1 MDLKLNPTYS
11 AIYGELVLALYP
23 ILIKSIPTTL
33 LTQTLAR
40 FGTFFALG
48 LTLGPFKDF
57 LAAWATPE
65 TAFRSLTH
73 GILNLVHVASSY
85 LSYKDLPA
93 GPAVSLFYTYP
104 IMILLGRVLF
114 FNEKIAPIA
123 YLFIAIA
130 LIGVYLVAS
139 SQEFSE
145 KKFSE
150 NNILPALGQVG
161 QEKKSDDNGFT
172 KNTLR
177 GISGALLSAFTET
190 LIYFLVRENPHK
202 TPFFAINNLY
212 PSGLAALLGYS
223 FMNPEQVDT
232 KPKTWVPLL
241 AFNGILGFTGY
252 MLRFFSIPRLET
264 IIFSMLS
271 FIGVMAAYIW
281 GLLFANEKPT
291 MQGLLGGGLIATAI
305 SLMRYFK
312 L

>member
-1 MDLKLNPTYS
+1 MDKLLNPTYS

-23 ILIKSIPTTL
+23 ILIKTIPTTL

-57 LAAWATPE
+57 LTAWDSPE
-65 TAFRSLTH
+65 TAIRSFTH

-114 FNEKIAPIA
+114 FNEKIQPIA

-130 LIGVYLVAS
+130 LIGVYFVAS
-139 SQEFSE
+139 SQH
-145 KKFSE
+145 KKEES
-150 NNILPALGQVG
+150 NNT
-161 QEKKSDDNGFT
+161 GFT

-177 GISGALLSAFTET
+177 GIGGALLSAFTET

-202 TPFFAINNLY
+202 SPFFAINNLY
-212 PSGLAALLGYS
+212 PSGLVTLLGYS
-223 FMNPEQVDT
+223 FMNPSQVDT
-232 KPKTWVPLL
+232 KPKTWIPLL

-281 GLLFANEKPT
+281 GLLFADEKPT
-291 MQGLLGGGLIATAI
+291 VQGLFGGGLIATAI
-305 SLMRYFK
+305 GLMRFYK

>member
-57 LAAWATPE
+57 LAAWATPV

-85 LSYKDLPA
+85 ISYKDLPA

-114 FNEKIAPIA
+114 FNEKIPSIA

-139 SQEFSE
+139 SQQQ
-145 KKFSE
+145 
-150 NNILPALGQVG
+150 N
-161 QEKKSDDNGFT
+161 KSDDNSFT

-177 GISGALLSAFTET
+177 GISSALLSAFTET

-223 FMNPEQVDT
+223 FMNPNQLDT
-232 KPKTWVPLL
+232 KPTTWGPLL

-281 GLLFANEKPT
+281 GMLFANENPT
-291 MQGLLGGGLIATAI
+291 IQGILGGGLIATAI
-305 SLMRYFK
+305 GLMRFYK

>member
-1 MDLKLNPTYS
+1 MDLKTGSQLNPTYS

-23 ILIKSIPTTL
+23 ILIKTIPTTL
-33 LTQTLAR
+33 FTQTLAR

-57 LAAWATPE
+57 LSAWNSPE
-65 TAFRSLTH
+65 SAFRSITH

-93 GPAVSLFYTYP
+93 GAAVSLFYTYP

-114 FNEKIAPIA
+114 FNEKIPSIA

-130 LIGVYLVAS
+130 LVGVYLVAS
-139 SQEFSE
+139 
-145 KKFSE
+145 
-150 NNILPALGQVG
+150 A
-161 QEKKSDDNGFT
+161 QEKPNTKEEGFS

-177 GISGALLSAFTET
+177 GFGGALLSAFTET

-212 PSGLAALLGYS
+212 PSGLAALLAYG
-223 FMNPEQVDT
+223 FMNPTQVDT
-232 KPKTWVPLL
+232 QPKTWGPLL
-241 AFNGILGFTGY
+241 AFNGILGFSGY

-281 GLLFANEKPT
+281 GLLFAQEKPSL
-291 MQGLLGGGLIATAI
+291 QALVGGGLIASAI
-305 SLMRYFK
+305 GLLRYFAI
-312 L
+312 

>member
-1 MDLKLNPTYS
+1 MDSKLNPTYS

-23 ILIKSIPTTL
+23 ILIKSVPTTL

-57 LAAWATPE
+57 LAAWGSPE

-85 LSYKDLPA
+85 LSYRDLPA

-139 SQEFSE
+139 SQE
-145 KKFSE
+145 KK
-150 NNILPALGQVG
+150 V
-161 QEKKSDDNGFT
+161 DNGEAFT

-177 GISGALLSAFTET
+177 GIGGALLSAFTET

-223 FMNPEQVDT
+223 FMNPSQVDT
-232 KPKTWVPLL
+232 KPKTWAPLL

-281 GLLFANEKPT
+281 GLVFANEKPT
-291 MQGLLGGGLIATAI
+291 MQGIVGGGLIATAI
-305 SLMRYFK
+305 GLMRYFE